1 MFRLS
6 NRQVKAKV
14 YIAKEGIEN
23 VEKILYVPN
32 FLSKTLFI
40 KYNYKEKHVEKKKM
54 IGTWEMWVIPLHYHR
69 AGGIFLTDR
78 KVKDKSISLQWLLL
92 KIIVVKSKF
101 SAIAY
106 IDSN

>member
-54 IGTWEMWVIPLHYHR
+54 IGT
-69 AGGIFLTDR
+69 
-78 KVKDKSISLQWLLL
+78 
-92 KIIVVKSKF
+92 
-101 SAIAY
+101 
-106 IDSN
+106 